1 MYQMN
6 EPLIFTVPLSFEAHS
21 LAEKFRR
28 QQSSP
33 QKAKQVYLN
42 TLAVYA
48 VDFYLRCLGIETEI
62 ERSDSRNPLSL
73 KFMTVADLW
82 VKSIGRLE
90 CCSVFPESTVL
101 QIVDEVRTDR
111 IGYVVVKFE
120 RSLKEATIVG
130 FTPTAVA
137 ELPLSQLRTLAE
149 FLEYLNQLQ
158 QPTKIWV
165 NLSQWLNKH
174 FEAGWQE
181 IETLFSPNE
190 LTPASSMR
198 GSFVERG
205 KLIRLETQIT
215 QQIIVLVIKLDP
227 LSAKEINI
235 VVEAHP
241 KSGEVY
247 LPEYL
252 QVRVIDEQQIVMMG
266 AMTDKAN
273 QNLQFDFNAETGER
287 FSVQIIL
294 GEASVTEDFVI
305 C

>member
-6 EPLIFTVPLSFEAHS
+6 ESLTFTVPLSFEAHS
-21 LAEKFRR
+21 LAEKFHR
-28 QQSSP
+28 QQFSP

-62 ERSDSRNPLSL
+62 EKSDSRNPFCL
-73 KFMTVADLW
+73 KFMNVADLW

-101 QIVDEVRTDR
+101 QIADEVRTDR
-111 IGYVVVKFE
+111 IGYVAVKFE

-137 ELPLSQLRTLAE
+137 ELPLSQLSTLAE

-158 QPTKIWV
+158 QPTKILV
-165 NLSQWLNKH
+165 NLSQWLNKQ
-174 FEAGWQE
+174 FEASWQE
-181 IETLFSPNE
+181 IESLFSPNE
-190 LTPASSMR
+190 LTPASFMR
-198 GSFVERG
+198 GTFVERG
-205 KLIRLETQIT
+205 KVIRLETQIT
-215 QQIIVLVIKLDP
+215 QQIIVLVIKLAP

-235 VVEAHP
+235 IAEVHP
-241 KSGEVY
+241 KNGEVY
-247 LPEYL
+247 LPENL
-252 QVRVIDEQQIVMMG
+252 QVRILDEQQTAIMA
-266 AMTDKAN
+266 AMADKAN
-273 QNLQFDFNAETGER
+273 QNFQFDFNAETGER

-294 GEASVTEDFVI
+294 GEASVIEDFVI
-305 C
+305 F

>member
-6 EPLIFTVPLSFEAHS
+6 ESLTFTVPLSFEAHS
-21 LAEKFRR
+21 LAEKFRC
-28 QQSSP
+28 QQFSP

-48 VDFYLRCLGIETEI
+48 VNFYLRCLGIETEI
-62 ERSDSRNPLSL
+62 EKSDSRNPFCL
-73 KFMTVADLW
+73 KFMNVADLW

-90 CCSVFPESTVL
+90 CCSVSPESTVL
-101 QIVDEVRTDR
+101 QITDEVRTDR
-111 IGYVVVKFE
+111 IGYVAVKFE

-149 FLEYLNQLQ
+149 FLEYLDQLQ

-190 LTPASSMR
+190 LTPASSTR
-198 GSFVERG
+198 GSLVERG
-205 KLIRLETQIT
+205 KLIRLETLLA

-235 VVEAHP
+235 VVEVHP

-247 LPEYL
+247 LPETL
-252 QVRVIDEQQIVMMG
+252 QMRVLNEQQAVLME
-266 AMTDKAN
+266 AMADKAN
-273 QNLQFDFNAETGER
+273 QNLRFNFSAETGER

-294 GEASVTEDFVI
+294 GEANVIEDFVI
-305 C
+305 F